1 MRWPRSSRRKADCL
15 PFAERFLEPRAE
27 VPLAP
32 FSTLGVGGAAR
43 WFARAESVEDVAAA
57 HRWCEERNS
66 PLFVLGGGSNL
77 VIADRG
83 VDGLVLQ
90 IALRGV
96 HVATIEDDTFVT
108 AAAGEP
114 WDALVSDV
122 VERGLAGVECLS
134 GIPGSVG
141 GTPIQN
147 VGAYGQEVAATIH
160 EVVVFDRQTGW
171 LDPLPAAACGFDYR
185 NSRFKREDAGRF
197 IVCAVTFRL
206 RPGTG
211 TATYPDVIRHLE
223 RAGTSSPTVADVRSA
238 VLAIRKQKGM
248 VLDPADGDTRSVGS
262 FFMNPVVPEAT
273 HVRIAA
279 SESAG
284 PVPGFTLSSGDVK
297 IPAAWLIDRSGFAKG
312 YAHGRVGLSSKHPL
326 AIVNRGGATAQDV
339 LDLAVRIKRGV
350 ADRFGIWLRPEP
362 MFVGFGDDAG
372 VEYLLRVN
380 S

>member
-1 MRWPRSSRRKADCL
+1 MSRSSADCRCHLLAIRSCSWPIAKRPEGIHRSPPSSRPTLPRRGSSLRETGWNSRCAHAPMRWPRSSRRKAGCL
-15 PFAERFLEPRAE
+15 PFAERALEPRAD

-57 HRWCEERNS
+57 HRWCEQRNS
-66 PLFVLGGGSNL
+66 PLLVLGGGSNL

-96 HVATIEDDTFVT
+96 DVASIEDDTFVT

-122 VERGLAGVECLS
+122 VARGLAGLECLS

-147 VGAYGQEVAATIH
+147 VGAYGQEVAGTIH

-171 LDPLPAAACGFDYR
+171 LDPLPAVACGFDYR

-211 TATYPDVIRHLE
+211 AATYPDVIKHLE
-223 RAGTSSPTVADVRSA
+223 KAGVSSPTVGDVRNA
-238 VLAIRKQKGM
+238 V
-248 VLDPADGDTRSVGS
+248 
-262 FFMNPVVPEAT
+262 
-273 HVRIAA
+273 
-279 SESAG
+279 
-284 PVPGFTLSSGDVK
+284 
-297 IPAAWLIDRSGFAKG
+297 
-312 YAHGRVGLSSKHPL
+312 
-326 AIVNRGGATAQDV
+326 
-339 LDLAVRIKRGV
+339 
-350 ADRFGIWLRPEP
+350 
-362 MFVGFGDDAG
+362 
-372 VEYLLRVN
+372 
-380 S
+380 